1 MTARLLIGA
10 VGVLAGLYGALLLL
24 ERTDDLVPVLL
35 WVAGGVVLHD
45 GVLAPLALL
54 LAVLVL
60 PRLPYAART
69 PAAAVALVLGSVT
82 VWAVPVLGGWGRRED
97 NPTLLDRDYWLGWGG
112 LVVAGLAV
120 VLVWTV
126 LRLRAGERD
135 RDAATGEDA

>member
-60 PRLPYAART
+60 PRLPHAART
-69 PAAAVALVLGSVT
+69 PAST
-82 VWAVPVLGGWGRRED
+82 
-97 NPTLLDRDYWLGWGG
+97 T
-112 LVVAGLAV
+112 
-120 VLVWTV
+120 
-126 LRLRAGERD
+126 
-135 RDAATGEDA
+135 